1 MERKQYKKI
10 TYQDRKTIEQL
21 IRAGKDATAIAAAVG
36 VHYGT
41 IMRELK
47 RGGDP
52 YKADVAQ
59 RSL

>member
-1 MERKQYKKI
+1 MERKRYKKI
-10 TYQDRKTIEQL
+10 TYNDRKTIEKLMQD
-21 IRAGKDATAIAAAVG
+21 GKDTTAIAAAVG